1 MWYLSF
7 SLYYLKTCSDV
18 GLYGFRT
25 FKEELMVYRV
35 PLDVA
40 IAKLLSSGANVPVVY
55 AGKVIEDAGKW
66 FNGAGN
72 WFGDRAADYSK
83 VLGNTANT
91 IGDSLSAG
99 GQEIY
104 SAMASEFNKLSKD
117 FLSTASK
124 IEDALKDPLGG
135 FLGLGEGIANLDSLI
150 GEALSGAEST
160 LNTVLNS
167 LNSAGNDIK
176 DWFTG
181 NFILTKLPQS
191 CFFFFFLFNVAEI
204 IRCAL
209 FPIYCFKYRPSSSVV
224 DTILPGV
231 CGFFVGIPWFP
242 HQSQNKHQVRCKT
255 NTCIS
260 DFQKIN

>member
-1 MWYLSF
+1 
-7 SLYYLKTCSDV
+7 
-18 GLYGFRT
+18 
-25 FKEELMVYRV
+25 
-35 PLDVA
+35 
-40 IAKLLSSGANVPVVY
+40 
-55 AGKVIEDAGKW
+55 
-66 FNGAGN
+66 
-72 WFGDRAADYSK
+72 
-83 VLGNTANT
+83 
-91 IGDSLSAG
+91 
-99 GQEIY
+99 
-104 SAMASEFNKLSKD
+104 
-117 FLSTASK
+117 LSTASK
-124 IEDALKDPLGG
+124 IEDAFKDPLGG
-135 FLGLGEGIANLDSLI
+135 FLGLGEGVANLDSLI